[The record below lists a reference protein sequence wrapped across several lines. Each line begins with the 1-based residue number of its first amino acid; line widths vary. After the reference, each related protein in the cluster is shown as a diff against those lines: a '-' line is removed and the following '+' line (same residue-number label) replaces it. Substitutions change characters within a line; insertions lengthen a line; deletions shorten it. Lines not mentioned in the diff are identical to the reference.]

1 MIKTTQLN
9 RVYGTGENQ
18 VHALKNINLTIK
30 QNEFV
35 AIMGASGS
43 GKSTL
48 MSILG
53 CLDTP
58 TSGEYLLS
66 NQSIKCVDD
75 ESLSVIRNQK
85 IGFIFQTFHLL
96 PRLSALQNVILPLRF
111 SDVDSET
118 AQQRGVVMLEKV
130 GLANRADHKPNEMS
144 GGQRQRVAI
153 ARALVNQPQVIFA
166 DEPTG
171 NLDSKTSYEI
181 MQLLTQLHQQ
191 GQTIVMVTHEQDI
204 ADFADRIIKMKDGVI
219 IEDINSN
226 VSSTNQFDH
235 STSLNGVD
243 HQASLELNHE

>member
-9 RVYGTGENQ
+9 RVYGTGDNQ
-18 VHALKNINLTIK
+18 VHALKNINLTINE
-30 QNEFV
+30 NEFV

-58 TSGEYLLS
+58 TSGDYLLS
-66 NQSIKCVDD
+66 EQSIKCVDD
-75 ESLSVIRNQK
+75 ESLSIIRNQK

-96 PRLSALQNVILPLRF
+96 PRLTALQNVILPLRF
-111 SDVDSET
+111 SDISSEK
-118 AQQRGVVMLEKV
+118 AQQRGMEMLDKV
-130 GLANRADHKPNEMS
+130 GLANRATHKPNEMS

-153 ARALVNQPQVIFA
+153 ARALVNKPQVIFA

-204 ADFADRIIKMKDGVI
+204 AEFADRIIKMKDGII
-219 IEDINSN
+219 IEDVKFNNKASTKNN
-226 VSSTNQFDH
+226 VSNSEYI
-235 STSLNGVD
+235 LAV
-243 HQASLELNHE
+243 NHD

>member
-9 RVYGTGENQ
+9 RVYGTGDNQ
-18 VHALKNINLTIK
+18 VHALKNITLTIK
-30 QNEFV
+30 ENEFV

-58 TSGEYLLS
+58 TSGDYLLS
-66 NQSIKCVDD
+66 DQSIKCVDD

-85 IGFIFQTFHLL
+85 VGFIFQTFHLL
-96 PRLSALQNVILPLRF
+96 PRLTALQNVILPLRF
-111 SDVDSET
+111 SDVTSDE
-118 AQQRGVVMLEKV
+118 AQQRGMKMLDKV
-130 GLANRADHKPNEMS
+130 GLANRATHKPNEMS

-153 ARALVNQPQVIFA
+153 ARALVNKPQVIFA

-204 ADFADRIIKMKDGVI
+204 AEFADRIIKMKDGII
-219 IEDINSN
+219 IEDVKFTNKENTVNSISDQ
-226 VSSTNQFDH
+226 V
-235 STSLNGVD
+235 LAV
-243 HQASLELNHE
+243 NHD